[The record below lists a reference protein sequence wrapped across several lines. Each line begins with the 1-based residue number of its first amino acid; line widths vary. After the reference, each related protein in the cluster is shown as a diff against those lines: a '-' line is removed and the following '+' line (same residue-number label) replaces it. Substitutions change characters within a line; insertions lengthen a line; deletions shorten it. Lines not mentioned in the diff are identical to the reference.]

1 MAEFDAA
8 KIEAG
13 KAHLEHYG
21 RKNMKWGEHI
31 FGEWQSHAKY
41 AGGRPDPSKKT
52 TKSSDSGKT
61 SKKSSKSSSKTKTKS
76 VKKEKKESKL
86 SQMKKQAAEKRRQ
99 EILKDPT
106 KLYKYRNQFTKEEI
120 NTAMETFEWE
130 KKLRGYS
137 TSKNEDLTKTLEQGK
152 RVVESLMGMTKAG
165 IGAYNQVARIVNTF
179 GGDGEIPYIEDV
191 KKRNKDQK

>member
-1 MAEFDAA
+1 MTEFDAA

-13 KAHLEHYG
+13 KVYLEHYN
-21 RKNMKWGEHI
+21 RKGSKWYEHR

-41 AGGRPDPSKKT
+41 AGGRADPSKKT
-52 TKSSDSGKT
+52 AKSSDSKKT

-120 NTAMETFEWE
+120 NKAMETFEWE

-165 IGAYNQVARIVNTF
+165 IGAYNQVVRIVNTF